1 MATTVGL
8 LSFVHNLREN
18 RMSEVWKTL
27 SLVDVSDHTEEKN
40 GLTYLSWAWAWGI
53 VKDHY
58 PSAKYTKHLHDG
70 AGGSRPYMLDE
81 NGYAFVT
88 VSVDIEGHS
97 QTEVLPVLNYANKAV
112 ANPDSFQVNTALQR
126 CLAKCCAMHGLGH
139 YIYAGEDLPNGAE
152 AKHITTSADEDL
164 ANGAEAKHTI
174 TSADGKKEEV
184 EGVKLVAEVFNTF
197 IPDCQ
202 TVPALRKFWSENQS
216 ARSALEKGDKK
227 LYEEVLSNFKRH
239 ADTLE
244 TKGEAA

>member
-88 VSVDIEGHS
+88 VSVDIEGNS
-97 QTEVLPVLNYANKAV
+97 QTEVLPVLNHANKAV

-152 AKHITTSADEDL
+152 AKHIV
-164 ANGAEAKHTI
+164 

-184 EGVKLVAEVFNTF
+184 EGVELVAKVFNTF

-202 TVPALRKFWSENQS
+202 TVPALRKFWSDNQG

>member
-1 MATTVGL
+1 
-8 LSFVHNLREN
+8 
-18 RMSEVWKTL
+18 MSEVWKTL
-27 SLVDVSDHTEEKN
+27 SLIDVSDHTEEKN

-58 PSAKYTKHLHDG
+58 PSAKYTKHLHVG
-70 AGGSRPYMLDE
+70 ANSSRPYMLDE

-97 QTEVLPVLNYANKAV
+97 QTEVLPVLNHANKAV

-139 YIYAGEDLPNGAE
+139 YIYAGEDLPSGAE
-152 AKHITTSADEDL
+152 P
-164 ANGAEAKHTI
+164 KHTI
-174 TSADGKKEEV
+174 TSSDGKKEEV

-227 LYEEVLSNFKRH
+227 LYEEVLLNFKKH
-239 ADTLE
+239 ADSLE